1 MTVQT
6 VSLAKILRDFAAPRV
21 IHFLSLDVEGAEFMI
36 LKEFPFCPPRR
47 FLAQRRRRAASASAT
62 AERDSRHA
70 CGEDGCRSRSG
81 RDGILAES
89 VYAGD
94 ESDAGC
100 TDGCCANGGFV
111 VLVIAVER
119 PNLCTRTLLR

>member
-47 FLAQRRRRAASASAT
+47 FLAQRRRRAASAAAT
-62 AERDSRHA
+62 AARDSRHA
-70 CGEDGCRSRSG
+70 CGEDGCRW
-81 RDGILAES
+81 ES

-94 ESDAGC
+94 ESDGDCC
-100 TDGCCANGGFV
+100 TNGGFV
-111 VLVIAVER
+111 VFVIAVER